1 MILCK
6 SIVLVDVFRFAVKLD
21 EWRDVLVARD
31 FWWCQEEGGFRGV
44 FGEEIA
50 AEARS
55 LFEPNNRRVLGDDDS
70 LFMVVEICK
79 ARKGLSVGRLN
90 VERWT
95 WLLLRKKLGGERVL
109 VNGEDFGLLLVVVET
124 FWHELAWLRR
134 AGTLRMIGELQ
145 RGDDASV
152 KELRFR
158 ILDFGLVAAKR
169 RLFVV
174 VALVVVVV
182 VVTVE
187 DEETSSGS
195 VESVGGTGGVGGE
208 VARFFDVSSVSFS
221 FQIRR
226 DTAQRC
232 ICRLDRR
239 RRAVLLFV
247 DINRKFSAE
256 GVRFV
261 NALFCWF
268 CFSFGLNVE

>member
-1 MILCK
+1 
-6 SIVLVDVFRFAVKLD
+6 
-21 EWRDVLVARD
+21 
-31 FWWCQEEGGFRGV
+31 
-44 FGEEIA
+44 
-50 AEARS
+50 
-55 LFEPNNRRVLGDDDS
+55 
-70 LFMVVEICK
+70 
-79 ARKGLSVGRLN
+79 
-90 VERWT
+90 
-95 WLLLRKKLGGERVL
+95 
-109 VNGEDFGLLLVVVET
+109 
-124 FWHELAWLRR
+124 
-134 AGTLRMIGELQ
+134 MIGELQ

-261 NALFCWF
+261 NALFC
-268 CFSFGLNVE
+268 